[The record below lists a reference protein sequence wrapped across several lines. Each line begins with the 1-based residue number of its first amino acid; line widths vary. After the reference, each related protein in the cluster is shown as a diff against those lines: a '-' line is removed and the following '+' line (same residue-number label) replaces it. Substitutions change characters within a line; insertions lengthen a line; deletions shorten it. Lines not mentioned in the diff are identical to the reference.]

1 MITQSRVIEE
11 AIGIIDREG
20 LELLSLKK
28 LATELGVKAPS
39 LYHHF
44 RNKKQL
50 LECVANQLLEGSLA
64 PASGTGELSWQNALL
79 ASARRLR
86 EIFLRH
92 PNATPLLLEAYQK
105 TYRPQMMARW
115 EAFCPCQNADS
126 QQLLVGLES
135 LILGSV
141 LLPAADLTPAA
152 PLEDSFTKAANT
164 LISVA

>member
-50 LECVANQLLEGSLA
+50 LECVANQLLDGALA
-64 PASGTGELSWQNALL
+64 PNSAADELSWQNALL
-79 ASARRLR
+79 ASARHLR
-86 EIFLRH
+86 GIFLRH

-105 TYRPQMMARW
+105 TYRPKMMARW
-115 EAFCPCQNADS
+115 GAYCPSQSADS
-126 QQLLVGLES
+126 QHLLVGLES

-141 LLPAADLTPAA
+141 VLPAAEVTPAA
-152 PLEDSFTKAANT
+152 RIEDSFTKAANT